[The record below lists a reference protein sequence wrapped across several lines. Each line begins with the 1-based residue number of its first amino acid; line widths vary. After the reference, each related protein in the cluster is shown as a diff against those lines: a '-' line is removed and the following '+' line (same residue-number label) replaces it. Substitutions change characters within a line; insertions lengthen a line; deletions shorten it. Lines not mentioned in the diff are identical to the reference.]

1 MVLSLHSIIHFYHTF
16 TKLFDHG
23 DKPITDY
30 CSSIWGFANH
40 TFPEKV
46 QLRAARYFM
55 GVNSK
60 TPIHVLT
67 ADMGWLTTKVR
78 IFLEIIKYYNRLIKM
93 DHSRLTYKVFEYD
106 LQNISNENWSGDLE
120 TILNQIGMTETI
132 LTGTEIDLDSAEE
145 KLSVVSDLDWQDS
158 IAYKPKLRTYT
169 KYKDHIGTAEYL
181 VINLTKLQRSLL
193 AKLRSSTLQL
203 AIEKGRYTTEE
214 LSKRVCIF
222 CDEREIED
230 EIHFVVRCPRYQ
242 TYICRNVSKK
252 FMNNDAVDK
261 FIFLMKLDVKHIR
274 KFANYLV
281 SIWEYRKSILY
292 TNN

>member
-1 MVLSLHSIIHFYHTF
+1 
-16 TKLFDHG
+16 
-23 DKPITDY
+23 
-30 CSSIWGFANH
+30 
-40 TFPEKV
+40 
-46 QLRAARYFM
+46 M

-67 ADMGWLTTKVR
+67 GDMMWLTTKVR

-132 LTGTEIDLDSAEE
+132 FTGTEIDLDSAKE
-145 KLSVVSDLDWQDS
+145 KLSVVSDLDWQGYRD
-158 IAYKPKLRTYT
+158 
-169 KYKDHIGTAEYL
+169 
-181 VINLTKLQRSLL
+181 N
-193 AKLRSSTLQL
+193 
-203 AIEKGRYTTEE
+203 
-214 LSKRVCIF
+214 F
-222 CDEREIED
+222 
-230 EIHFVVRCPRYQ
+230 F

-261 FIFLMKLDVKHIR
+261 FIFLMKLNGKHIR

-281 SIWEYRKSILY
+281 SIWEYRKSVLY